1 MELVDI
7 SRYESIADRL
17 KRLSS
22 NQSSSAAPSSQGT
35 NHPNIPRAQMP
46 PSYGGHQSKSKME
59 GVKHGLSQKGN
70 YAHRYTE

>member
-22 NQSSSAAPSSQGT
+22 NQSSSTAAPSQGV

-46 PSYGGHQSKSKME
+46 PSYGHQSKSKME
-59 GVKHGLSQKGN
+59 AAKYGYSEKGN